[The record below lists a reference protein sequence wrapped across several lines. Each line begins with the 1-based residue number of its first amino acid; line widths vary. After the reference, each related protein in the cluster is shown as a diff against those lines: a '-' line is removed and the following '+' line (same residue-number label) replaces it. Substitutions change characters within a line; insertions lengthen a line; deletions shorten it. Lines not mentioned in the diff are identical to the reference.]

1 MTGTN
6 TRSRI
11 GSDRTALD
19 VSDGLRYKT
28 KEGTD
33 FLQLAEQLRRA
44 EQRYEEIT
52 ERLQDSAVAADPQR
66 LAALM
71 KEYKQLTPVIEAYR
85 AQQKAIQTAAE
96 LEELLHDP
104 DTDAEFRALAQ
115 AELADAKKQAA
126 ALGEE
131 LAALLMPQDAA
142 DARNVI
148 VEIRSG
154 AGGEEAALFAHSL
167 HRMYSMYAE
176 RQGWTQTVLNLSET
190 ELGGTKE
197 VIFSLSGDRVYA
209 KMKFESG
216 VHRVQRVPETESQG
230 RVHTSTV
237 TVAVLQEVGD
247 VEFELDPAD
256 LRIDVFRSSGA
267 GGQHINKTSSAIRVT
282 HIPTG
287 MVVECQDERSQYK
300 NKDRALSVLRA
311 RLFAKAQAEQDAQV
325 AAERRTQV
333 GTGDRSE
340 KIRTYNFPQSRLTDH
355 RIGFS
360 LYRLEDVMNGDLDPV
375 FDALITAE
383 RAQRLAGS
391 TE

>member
-1 MTGTN
+1 MLTE
-6 TRSRI
+6 
-11 GSDRTALD
+11 DR
-19 VSDGLRYKT
+19 
-28 KEGTD
+28 
-33 FLQLAEQLRRA
+33 LRRA
-44 EQRYEEIT
+44 EQKYDELT
-52 ERLQDSAVAADPQR
+52 ERLQDGSIAADPAK

-71 KEYKQLTPVIEAYR
+71 KEYKQLTPVVEAYR
-85 AQQKAIQTAAE
+85 SYTGCKKS
-96 LEELLHDP
+96 LEELDLLLADSE
-104 DTDAEFRALAQ
+104 TDAELRAMAQEERQTETARLAGL
-115 AELADAKKQAA
+115 ET
-126 ALGEE
+126 EISR
-131 LAALLMPQDAA
+131 LLMPENEA
-142 DARNVI
+142 DTRDVI

-167 HRMYSMYAE
+167 HRMYSMYAD
-176 RQGWTQTVLNLSET
+176 RQGWKQTVMNLNET

-197 VIFSLSGDRVYA
+197 VTFSLSGDRVYQ

-237 TVAVLQEVGD
+237 TVAVLQEVED
-247 VEFELDPAD
+247 VELELNPND

-287 MVVECQDERSQYK
+287 MVVECQNERSQFQ
-300 NKDRALSVLRA
+300 NKDKALAVLRA
-311 RLFAKAQAEQDAQV
+311 RLYAKAQAEQDAQV

-333 GTGDRSE
+333 GSGDRSE

-360 LYRLEDVMNGDLDPV
+360 LYKLEDVMNGDLDAV
-375 FDALITAE
+375 FEALLTAE
-383 RAQRLAGS
+383 QAERLAGMK
-391 TE
+391 EAEA

>member
-1 MTGTN
+1 MQME
-6 TRSRI
+6 
-11 GSDRTALD
+11 D
-19 VSDGLRYKT
+19 
-28 KEGTD
+28 
-33 FLQLAEQLRRA
+33 QLRKA
-44 EQRYEEIT
+44 EQRYEELT
-52 ERLQDSAVAADPQR
+52 ERLQDGSIAADPQK
-66 LAALM
+66 LGSLM
-71 KEYKQLTPVIEAYR
+71 KEYKQLTPVIEVYR
-85 AQQKAIQTAAE
+85 SYTACRNTVDE
-96 LEELLHDP
+96 LDALLADP
-104 DTDAEFRALAQ
+104 ETDAEFRSMAQ
-115 AELADAKKQAA
+115 EERLTETARLAELETEIGRLLTPEDEADSR
-126 ALGEE
+126 
-131 LAALLMPQDAA
+131 D
-142 DARNVI
+142 VI

-176 RQGWTQTVLNLSET
+176 RQGWKQTVMSLNET

-197 VIFSLSGDRVYA
+197 VIFSLSGSRVYA

-230 RVHTSTV
+230 RIHTSTA
-237 TVAVLQEVGD
+237 TVAVLQEVED
-247 VEFELDPAD
+247 VDFQLDPND

-287 MVVECQDERSQYK
+287 TVVECQDERSQYK

-311 RLFAKAQAEQDAQV
+311 RLYAKAQAEQDAQV
-325 AAERRTQV
+325 AAERRGQV

-360 LYRLEDVMNGDLDPV
+360 LYRLEDVMNGDLDAV
-375 FDALITAE
+375 FDALIQAE
-383 RAQRLAGS
+383 QAEKLAGES
-391 TE
+391 AQ

>member
-1 MTGTN
+1 MLTE
-6 TRSRI
+6 
-11 GSDRTALD
+11 DR
-19 VSDGLRYKT
+19 LRK
-28 KEGTD
+28 
-33 FLQLAEQLRRA
+33 AEQKYDEL
-44 EQRYEEIT
+44 T
-52 ERLQDSAVAADPQR
+52 ERLQDGSIAADPAK

-71 KEYKQLTPVIEAYR
+71 KEYKQLTPVVEAYR
-85 AQQKAIQTAAE
+85 SYTGCKKS
-96 LEELLHDP
+96 LEELEMLLADP
-104 DTDAEFRALAQ
+104 ETDAELRAMAQEERQTETARLAGL
-115 AELADAKKQAA
+115 ET
-126 ALGEE
+126 EISR
-131 LAALLMPQDAA
+131 LLMPENEA
-142 DARNVI
+142 DTRDVI

-167 HRMYSMYAE
+167 HRMYSMYAD
-176 RQGWTQTVLNLSET
+176 RQGWKQTVMNLNET

-197 VIFSLSGDRVYA
+197 VTFSLSGDRVYQ

-237 TVAVLQEVGD
+237 TVAVLQEVED
-247 VEFELDPAD
+247 VELELNPND

-287 MVVECQDERSQYK
+287 MVVECQNERSQFQ
-300 NKDRALSVLRA
+300 NKDKAMAVLRA
-311 RLFAKAQAEQDAQV
+311 RLYAKAQAEQDAQV

-333 GTGDRSE
+333 GSGDRSE

-360 LYRLEDVMNGDLDPV
+360 LYKLEDVMNGDLDAV
-375 FDALITAE
+375 FEALLTAE
-383 RAQRLAGS
+383 QAERLAGMKEAE
-391 TE
+391 T

>member
-1 MTGTN
+1 MQ
-6 TRSRI
+6 I
-11 GSDRTALD
+11 ED
-19 VSDGLRYKT
+19 
-28 KEGTD
+28 
-33 FLQLAEQLRRA
+33 QLRKA

-52 ERLQDSAVAADPQR
+52 EHLQAGAQDSSR
-66 LAALM
+66 IAALM
-71 KEYKQLTPVIEAYR
+71 KEYKQLTPIVEAYR
-85 AQQKAIQTAAE
+85 SYTALRQQIADAD
-96 LEELLHDP
+96 ELLGDP
-104 DTDAEFRALAQ
+104 EADAEFRLMAQ
-115 AELADAKKQAA
+115 QERQAA
-126 ALGEE
+126 AEKMTALEGEIT
-131 LAALLMPQDAA
+131 ALLMPQNEE

-176 RQGWTQTVLNLSET
+176 RQGWTQTVMSLSET

-237 TVAVLQEVGD
+237 TVAVLQEVGE
-247 VEFELDPAD
+247 VELELDPND

-311 RLFAKAQAEQDAQV
+311 RLYAKAQAEQHAQI

-333 GTGDRSE
+333 GSGDRSE

-360 LYRLEDVMNGDLDPV
+360 LYRLEDVMNGGLDPV
-375 FDALITAE
+375 FEALQTAE
-383 RAQRLAGS
+383 QAKKLGGQQTGAS
-391 TE
+391 Q

>member
-1 MTGTN
+1 M
-6 TRSRI
+6 
-11 GSDRTALD
+11 
-19 VSDGLRYKT
+19 
-28 KEGTD
+28 
-33 FLQLAEQLRRA
+33 QLTEQLRRA

-52 ERLQDSAVAADPQR
+52 ERLQDGAVAADPQR

-71 KEYKQLTPVIEAYR
+71 KEYKQLTPVIESYR
-85 AQQKAIQTAAE
+85 ARQKAIETAAE

-104 DTDAEFRALAQ
+104 DTDPDFRALAQ
-115 AELADAKKQAA
+115 EELSDAKKQAE
-126 ALGEE
+126 ALEQE

-237 TVAVLQEVGD
+237 TVAVLQEVEEVD
-247 VEFELDPAD
+247 FELNPAD

-383 RAQRLAGS
+383 QAEKLAAQS
-391 TE
+391 SS

>member
-1 MTGTN
+1 MLTE
-6 TRSRI
+6 
-11 GSDRTALD
+11 DR
-19 VSDGLRYKT
+19 
-28 KEGTD
+28 
-33 FLQLAEQLRRA
+33 LRRA
-44 EQRYEEIT
+44 EQKYDELT
-52 ERLQDSAVAADPQR
+52 ERLQDGSIAADPSK

-71 KEYKQLTPVIEAYR
+71 KEYKQLTPVVEAYR
-85 AQQKAIQTAAE
+85 SYTGCRKALTEIDM
-96 LEELLHDP
+96 LLSDP
-104 DTDAEFRALAQ
+104 DTDAELRAMAQEERQTETERLAGL
-115 AELADAKKQAA
+115 ET
-126 ALGEE
+126 EISR
-131 LAALLMPQDAA
+131 LLMPENDA
-142 DARNVI
+142 DSRNVI

-167 HRMYSMYAE
+167 HRMYSMYAD
-176 RQGWTQTVLNLSET
+176 RQGWKQTVMNLNET

-197 VIFSLSGDRVYA
+197 VTFSLSGEHVYQ

-237 TVAVLQEVGD
+237 TVAVLQEVED
-247 VEFELDPAD
+247 VEVALNPDD

-287 MVVECQDERSQYK
+287 MVVECQNERSQFQ
-300 NKDRALSVLRA
+300 NKDKALSVLRA
-311 RLFAKAQAEQDAQV
+311 RLYAKAQAEQNAQV

-333 GTGDRSE
+333 GSGDRSE

-360 LYRLEDVMNGDLDPV
+360 LYRLEDVMNGDLDAV
-375 FDALITAE
+375 FEALLTAE
-383 RAQRLAGS
+383 QAERLAGMKEAE
-391 TE
+391 T

>member
-1 MTGTN
+1 MQM
-6 TRSRI
+6 
-11 GSDRTALD
+11 
-19 VSDGLRYKT
+19 
-28 KEGTD
+28 E
-33 FLQLAEQLRRA
+33 EQLRKA
-44 EQRYEEIT
+44 EQRYDELT
-52 ERLQDSAVAADPQR
+52 ERLQDGSIASDPAK

-71 KEYKQLTPVIEAYR
+71 KEYKQLTPVVEAYR
-85 AQQKAIQTAAE
+85 SYTACRAAVDE
-96 LEELLHDP
+96 LDTLLADP
-104 DTDAEFRALAQ
+104 ETDAEFRSMAQEERLAET
-115 AELADAKKQAA
+115 AR
-126 ALGEE
+126 
-131 LAALLMPQDAA
+131 LAALETEIRQLLMPEDEAGS
-142 DARNVI
+142 RNVI

-176 RQGWTQTVLNLSET
+176 RQGWQQTVMNLNET

-197 VIFSLSGDRVYA
+197 VTFSLAGDHVYA

-237 TVAVLQEVGD
+237 TVAVLQEVED
-247 VEFELDPAD
+247 VELELNPND

-282 HIPTG
+282 HLPTG

-311 RLFAKAQAEQDAQV
+311 RLYAKAQAEQDAQV
-325 AAERRTQV
+325 AAERRGQV

-375 FDALITAE
+375 FDALMQAE
-383 RAQRLAGS
+383 QAEKLA
-391 TE
+391 TQKAT

>member
-1 MTGTN
+1 MQ
-6 TRSRI
+6 I
-11 GSDRTALD
+11 EAQ
-19 VSDGLRYKT
+19 LR
-28 KEGTD
+28 
-33 FLQLAEQLRRA
+33 QAEQKYDEL
-44 EQRYEEIT
+44 T
-52 ERLQDSAVAADPQR
+52 VRLQDGAAAQNPERFAQ
-66 LAALM
+66 LM
-71 KEYKQLTPVIEAYR
+71 KEYKQLTPVVEAYR
-85 AQQKAIQTAAE
+85 SFTACRSNLDGLKELLSDAGSEPELRQMAQEEYDAEIRHLAE
-96 LEELLHDP
+96 LEEEINILLLPKDQS
-104 DTDAEFRALAQ
+104 DD
-115 AELADAKKQAA
+115 
-126 ALGEE
+126 
-131 LAALLMPQDAA
+131 
-142 DARNVI
+142 RNVI

-176 RQGWTQTVLNLSET
+176 RQGWTQNIISLNET
-190 ELGGTKE
+190 ELGGVKE
-197 VIFSLSGDRVYA
+197 ITFSLSGERVYA

-237 TVAVLQEVGD
+237 TVAVLQEVED
-247 VEFELDPAD
+247 VELELDPNE

-311 RLFAKAQAEQDAQV
+311 RLFAKAQAEQNAQV
-325 AAERRTQV
+325 ASERRLQI

-360 LYRLEDVMNGDLDPV
+360 MYRLEDVMNGDLDPV

-383 RAQRLAGS
+383 QAEKLAAQKNS
-391 TE
+391 